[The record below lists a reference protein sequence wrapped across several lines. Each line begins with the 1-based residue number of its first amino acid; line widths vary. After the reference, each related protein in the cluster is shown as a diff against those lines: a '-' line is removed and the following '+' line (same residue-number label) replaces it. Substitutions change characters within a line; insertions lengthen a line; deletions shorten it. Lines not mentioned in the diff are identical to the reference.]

1 MVYQD
6 PKNIV
11 MKENK
16 FNGWIFLDKPVGI
29 SSNSALQKV
38 RKIFHHCKA
47 GYVGTLDPLASGF
60 LPIALGKS
68 TKTIKYLSDIN
79 KEYVFEVTWGMR
91 SSTGDLE
98 GEITKIDKRYPSQ
111 EEIRSTSKKFIGN
124 YNQAPHKFSSKKING
139 KKAYELSRKKI
150 HIDLKKEKKKIID
163 LKIINQVSN
172 SKTLFYIKCS
182 SGTYIRS
189 LAEDLAKALNTFGV
203 VSSLRRVGF
212 GDLDKKL
219 ISLDYLLSLVHIECL
234 LSILK
239 PIDKVFNEFNQIHLD
254 MNEVALILNGR
265 PIEMTEFKTKI
276 NDFCGQLTLA
286 KFKDKLV
293 AVGYL
298 KDGNFYPKN
307 LLNNFFV

>member
-1 MVYQD
+1 MKE
-6 PKNIV
+6 KNI
-11 MKENK
+11 
-16 FNGWIFLDKPVGI
+16 NGWIFLDKPIGI
-29 SSNSALQKV
+29 SSNRVLQKV
-38 RKIFHHCKA
+38 RKIFHNCKA

-68 TKTIKYLSDIN
+68 TKTIKYLSN
-79 KEYVFEVTWGMR
+79 SCKEYVFEVTWGVH

-98 GEITKIDKRYPSQ
+98 GEIRRIDRKYPSV
-111 EEIRSTSKKFIGN
+111 EKIRKICVNFIGD
-124 YNQAPHKFSSKKING
+124 YYQVPHKFSSKKVNG
-139 KKAYELSRKKI
+139 KRAYQLVRKKI
-150 HIDLKKEKKKIID
+150 HVDLKREKRKILD
-163 LKIINQVSN
+163 LKIINQISR

-189 LAEDLAKALNTFGV
+189 LAEDMAKALNTFSL

-212 GDLDKKL
+212 GNLDKKL
-219 ISLDYLLSLVHIECL
+219 ISLDYLLSLVHIEDF

-239 PIDKVFNEFNQIHLD
+239 PIEKVFKEFNQIHLD
-254 MNEVALILNGR
+254 MNEVALILNGM
-265 PIEMTEFKTKI
+265 PIKMNEIRNEVNVI
-276 NDFCGQLTLA
+276 CGQVILA
-286 KFKDKLV
+286 KFKNELV